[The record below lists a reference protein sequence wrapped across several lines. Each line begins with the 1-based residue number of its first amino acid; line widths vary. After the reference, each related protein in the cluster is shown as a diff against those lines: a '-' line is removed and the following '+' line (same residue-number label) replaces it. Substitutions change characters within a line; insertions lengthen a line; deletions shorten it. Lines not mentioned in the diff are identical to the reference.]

1 MADLEETPQHLER
14 HKWVFEQ
21 YIYEGRTYADLA
33 GELSL
38 SQTRVRALVLQW
50 ARYLGL
56 DHFAFVELK
65 RRRKLGKR
73 KGRKSAE

>member
-1 MADLEETPQHLER
+1 MADLEEIPQHLER

-33 GELSL
+33 GELRL
-38 SQTRVRALVLQW
+38 SQTRVRALVLRW

-56 DHFAFVELK
+56 DYFAFVELK
-65 RRRKLGKR
+65 RSQKLGKR
-73 KGRKSAE
+73 K